1 MKGSEKI
8 NIVLEDVGLIPKAF
22 SNKIG
27 LKNVQSIYDIQ
38 KDKKDISQDVAL
50 KIVEHYPEYN
60 IAWLR
65 TGEGEK
71 FKNESV
77 LSNDYIAGGVQ
88 FYDSENRPANKK
100 LIPLY
105 DDVGTIGG
113 RSRDANITSNSYPS
127 EWIDPGDWF
136 KSATAALRHYDD
148 SMHEYPSGCI
158 LPLKEVY
165 DRRLL
170 VPGKDYVIETGEY
183 RITKKLGKSEKP
195 NHIKVHSTNEEKR
208 EDGTL
213 IHDSF
218 DIDND
223 LITIMYEVLGYV
235 VKKGGGTIVFS
246 NQKK

>member
-1 MKGSEKI
+1 MSKIFNLKEFRKDMK
-8 NIVLEDVGLIPKAF
+8 L
-22 SNKIG
+22 
-27 LKNVQSIYDIQ
+27 
-38 KDKKDISQDVAL
+38 SQDVIAEMFGITQGFVSRIENGKDSFPNDHL
-50 KIVEHYPEYN
+50 PKLRELYGEIVDEYL
-60 IAWLR
+60 ID
-65 TGEGEK
+65 EVPQDIK
-71 FKNESV
+71 
-77 LSNDYIAGGVQ
+77 

-105 DDVGTIGG
+105 DDISTIGG

-148 SMHEYPSGCI
+148 SMNEYPSGCI

-170 VPGKDYVIETGEY
+170 VPGKDYVIETSEY

-195 NHIKVHSTNEEKR
+195 NHIKAHSTNEEKR
-208 EDGTL
+208 DDGTL

-218 DIDND
+218 DIDNE
-223 LITIMYEVLGYV
+223 LITTMYEVLGYV
-235 VKKGGGTIVFS
+235 VKKGGGTIVYS
-246 NQKK
+246 NLNK